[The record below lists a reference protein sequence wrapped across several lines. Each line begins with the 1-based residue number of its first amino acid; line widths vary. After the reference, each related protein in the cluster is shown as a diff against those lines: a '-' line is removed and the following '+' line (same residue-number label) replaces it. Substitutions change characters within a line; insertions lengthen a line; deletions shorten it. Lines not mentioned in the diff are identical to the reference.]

1 MAKEYYNTQVLA
13 EDAAKGVDAKY
24 KIKTRDQ
31 KRQGGTLFKWKLMP
45 WWASGS
51 IVAVGEIKDDVNW
64 NGERDLRTSL
74 VVSVDREVGE
84 LETLNTI
91 YKLESELDGSVKS
104 DYIDETGFKLPP
116 LGALPPAELGDVNGL
131 TPAELLAKM
140 AKY

>member
-45 WWASGS
+45 WWGSGNT
-51 IVAVGEIKDDVNW
+51 VAVGEIKDDANW

-74 VVSVDREVGE
+74 VVSVDRELGE

-104 DYIDETGFKLPP
+104 DSIEEFK
-116 LGALPPAELGDVNGL
+116 LGALPPAELGDVDGL

-140 AKY
+140 SKY